1 VNRGEKVELSTT
13 IAPFVRASTN
23 IFREMLDLNIHKG
36 QVEAEEDSFISQGFT
51 VMIGLTGGWEGWFF
65 LDMSQETAIR
75 LASIMVGEEYH
86 SVEEEEV
93 LLAGAE
99 IANIISGNAITDI
112 NNIHSG
118 SNIRLTPPSIFAGD
132 NMSMFNVQLNAC
144 SVLLQSDIGNVKLN
158 VVMKEAK

>member
-1 VNRGEKVELSTT
+1 MELSTT

-65 LDMSQETAIR
+65 LDMSQETAIKI
-75 LASIMVGEEYH
+75 ASLMIGEDYH

-99 IANIISGNAITDI
+99 IANIISGNAITDL
-112 NNIHSG
+112 NNIHTG
-118 SNIRLTPPSIFAGD
+118 LNIRLTPPSVFAGKE
-132 NMSMFNVQLNAC
+132 MSMFNVRLSAC
-144 SVLLQSDIGNVKLN
+144 SVLLQTDVGNIKLN
-158 VVMKEAK
+158 VVIKEGK

>member
-1 VNRGEKVELSTT
+1 MDVTSNM
-13 IAPFVRASTN
+13 APFVRASN
-23 IFREMLDLNIHKG
+23 NVFRDMLDLTIHKG
-36 QVEAEEDSFISQGFT
+36 QAEAEGDSFISQGFT
-51 VMIGLTGGWEGWFF
+51 VMVGLTGGWEGWFF
-65 LDMSQETAIR
+65 LDMSQETAIK
-75 LASIMVGEEYH
+75 LASLMVGEEYH